1 MAPVKC
7 VACPMSRTLL
17 RLNFCLDLM
26 TSLKAISRSMTAS
39 DQVLATVV
47 RRLRTDLGMTQEALA
62 FKAEVTLG
70 TLSRVER
77 GVTNPAWPTLLKIA
91 DALGI
96 TPVEL
101 ITEVEAARNRL
112 AQLDGDVNPRE

>member
-1 MAPVKC
+1 
-7 VACPMSRTLL
+7 
-17 RLNFCLDLM
+17 
-26 TSLKAISRSMTAS
+26 MTAS

-62 FKAEVTLG
+62 FEAEVTLG

-77 GVTNPAWPTLLKIA
+77 GVTNPAWPTLVKIA
-91 DALGI
+91 DALGM

-101 ITEVEAARNRL
+101 IAEVEAARNPPTRL
-112 AQLDGDVNPRE
+112 DDGADPEE